1 MRKGIACD
9 MVVFAVLGLAG
20 PGLAAQ
26 QTPSPLEERWSVVE
40 GVPGAEVRAYKP
52 SYLLLARTSDR
63 PNLLPETPTRGAQA
77 VDLRDTESKFQLSFK
92 FMVASLS
99 EDQRLSIWGA
109 YTQQSHWQVYHPQA
123 SRPFRETNYE
133 PELFL
138 AWQPDREVLGL
149 RWRLLTVGINHQ
161 SNGRPE
167 PLSRSWN
174 RLVVQAGF
182 ERGDF
187 VLLLRPWFRAH
198 ESGAE
203 DDNPDIEDYLGHGE
217 VVAAWCRKGH
227 TLTATG
233 RWNPATGKGAIQGA
247 WSFPLQR
254 RLKGYVQV
262 FSGYGESLVD
272 YNWRQTTA
280 GIGFCIT
287 DWF

>member
-1 MRKGIACD
+1 MMRGIPRGVAG
-9 MVVFAVLGLAG
+9 FAAWWLAG
-20 PGLAAQ
+20 LSLAGQAVS
-26 QTPSPLEERWSVVE
+26 SPLEERWSVVE
-40 GVPGAEVRAYKP
+40 GVPGSEVRVYKP
-52 SYLLLARTSDR
+52 SYLLLARASDR
-63 PNLLPETPTRGAQA
+63 PNLLPETPTRAPQA
-77 VDLRDTESKFQLSFK
+77 VDLLDTEAKFQLSFK

-109 YTQQSHWQVYHPQA
+109 YTQQSHWQVYHPKA

-133 PELFL
+133 PEIFL
-138 AWQPDREVLGL
+138 AWRPDREILGL
-149 RWRLLTVGINHQ
+149 HWGLLTVGINHQ
-161 SNGRPE
+161 SNGQSD

-187 VLLLRPWFRAH
+187 VLLLRPWFRAR
-198 ESGAE
+198 ETGPE
-203 DDNPDIEDYLGHGE
+203 DDNPDIEDYLGKGE
-217 VVAAWCRKGH
+217 VVAAWRRGGH

-233 RWNPATGKGAIQGA
+233 RWNPATGKGAIQGT
-247 WSFPLQR
+247 WSFPVQR
-254 RLKGYVQV
+254 HLKGYMQV

-280 GIGFCIT
+280 GVGFCLT

>member
-1 MRKGIACD
+1 MSPRRLLRMA
-9 MVVFAVLGLAG
+9 ALGLLAT
-20 PGLAAQ
+20 GLAAQ
-26 QTPSPLEERWSVVE
+26 APPSPLEERWSVVE

-52 SYLLLARTSDR
+52 SYLLPARLSDR
-63 PNLLPETPTRGAQA
+63 PNLLPQTPTREAQA
-77 VDLRDTESKFQLSFK
+77 VDLRDTEAKFQLSFK
-92 FMVASLS
+92 FLVASFSDEL
-99 EDQRLSIWGA
+99 DLWGA

-133 PELFL
+133 PELFA
-138 AWQPDREVLGL
+138 AWHPDRELWGL

-174 RLVVQAGF
+174 RLMVQAGF
-182 ERGDF
+182 ERGAF
-187 VLLLRPWFRAH
+187 ILLLRPWLRVH

-203 DDNPDIEDYLGHGE
+203 DDNPDLEDYLGHGE
-217 VVAAWCRKGH
+217 IVAAWTRKGH
-227 TLTATG
+227 TVTATG
-233 RWNPATGKGAIQGA
+233 RWNPATGKGALQAA

-280 GIGFCIT
+280 GLGFCLS